1 MQIQIKKVQLP
12 RLLDGK
18 KGSFAKERW
27 RRYLVALDGGREGW
41 STERNILLACLRSFL
56 SYVDDDFN
64 DDGDGVDDD
73 DDYVLLL
80 LHLFHTTNPLS
91 LSAAVGTLLVQL
103 VEQRYCEPFFSP

>member
-1 MQIQIKKVQLP
+1 MQLP

-41 STERNILLACLRSFL
+41 SAERNILACLCSFL
-56 SYVDDDFN
+56 SDVD

-73 DDYVLLL
+73 DYNHHKCAATVA
-80 LHLFHTTNPLS
+80 HL
-91 LSAAVGTLLVQL
+91 
-103 VEQRYCEPFFSP
+103 